1 MSTAPQPAEPLPQP
15 PVTPEA
21 IRAALAIPAPLHRLV
36 SHWAVEVAHA
46 RRPDRLARLRELEK
60 AAQTADDQEL
70 PAILSAIRAIV
81 LEATAEA
88 GFTRDAR

>member
-21 IRAALAIPAPLHRLV
+21 IRAALAIP
-36 SHWAVEVAHA
+36 
-46 RRPDRLARLRELEK
+46 EK
-60 AAQTADDQEL
+60 AAQTADDQDL

-88 GFTRDAR
+88 GFTRDAP